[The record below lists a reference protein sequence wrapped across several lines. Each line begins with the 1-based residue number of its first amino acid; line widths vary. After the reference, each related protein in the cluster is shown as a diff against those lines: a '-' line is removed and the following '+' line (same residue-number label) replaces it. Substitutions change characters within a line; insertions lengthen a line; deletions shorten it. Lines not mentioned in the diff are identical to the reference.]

1 MKVLIIDD
9 NQETTTLIS
18 KYLTAKGIENVATN
32 DPMEGLRRI
41 KEEKYDTILLDISM
55 PDFSG
60 IDIIHTLERE
70 HILAQQ
76 KIIIFSAV
84 SFTDMEIHHLLQ
96 KDGVKN
102 CMKKPVPL
110 AQIVNSIT
118 C

>member
-9 NQETTTLIS
+9 NPETTMLLS
-18 KYLTAKGIENVATN
+18 RYLTAKGMESIATN
-32 DPMEGLRRI
+32 DPIDGLRRI
-41 KEEKYDTILLDISM
+41 KEEKYDSVLLDISM

-70 HILAQQ
+70 HMLANQ

-84 SFTDMEIHHLLQ
+84 SFTDMDIHRLLQ
-96 KDGVKN
+96 KEGVKM

>member
-9 NQETTTLIS
+9 NPETTTLLS
-18 KYLTAKGIENVATN
+18 RYLTAKGIENTATN
-32 DPMEGLRRI
+32 DPIDGLNRI
-41 KEEKYDTILLDISM
+41 KDGKYDSVLLDISM

-60 IDIIHTLERE
+60 IDIIHSLERE
-70 HILAQQ
+70 HILVNQ

-96 KDGVKN
+96 KEGVKM

-110 AQIVNSIT
+110 AQIVSSIT

>member
-1 MKVLIIDD
+1 ML
-9 NQETTTLIS
+9 LS
-18 KYLTAKGIENVATN
+18 RYLTAKGMESIATN
-32 DPMEGLRRI
+32 DPIDGLRRI
-41 KEEKYDTILLDISM
+41 KEEKYDSVLLDISM

-70 HILAQQ
+70 HMLANQ

-84 SFTDMEIHHLLQ
+84 SFTDMEIHRLLQ
-96 KDGVKN
+96 KDGVKM

-110 AQIVNSIT
+110 AQIINSIT